1 MQSHR
6 SRRALLVAAFVVALA
21 AVSATAALAGQTPA
35 KPDVAADFTTD
46 GSVAPQYLAN
56 ASTIPHWSF
65 QYTDPTNGVTYP
77 ITMAGASP
85 KAGDVTTAIHTVIVP
100 LKLNFVAGNQPVSQL
115 DDLGYSGFRATAL
128 NHTFDGTRRVADVLS
143 SPIFSSGF
151 TTPKDMGKDTTQVG
165 DAFVRS
171 QWNKI
176 GSGYH
181 VKLVNDAVLPTQVL
195 NVPADKGLAYQR
207 PVGAWRTAHGI
218 PTDTITGVADYNWFS
233 SYLQQLIGSLH
244 ISSTVTPIFLTD
256 NVLLYE
262 GQENY
267 LACCVLGYH
276 GANMPVGLGG
286 GSGNGNGQ
294 QPVQT
299 FIYAAWS
306 TPGSYSG
313 FLSDYTGTRSAPAPT
328 RGLADIQ
335 ALSHE
340 VSEFLDDPFVNNVVQ
355 PWLTPTAPQY
365 GCSNFLEVGDPV
377 VGVWFPYNGNTVGTE
392 DGYNY
397 YGQYHAE
404 DEVDAQWY
412 GRGGIEPLFGSA
424 YTSRLTFMGSRTTS
438 INSAYAGFGS
448 YAQGC

>member
-1 MQSHR
+1 LQSHR
-6 SRRALLVAAFVVALA
+6 SRRALLVAAFAVALA
-21 AVSATAALAGQTPA
+21 AVSATAALAGQAPA

-56 ASTIPHWSF
+56 ALTIPHWSF

-85 KAGDVTTAIHTVIVP
+85 KAGDVTTTIHTVIVP

-128 NHTFDGTRRVADVLS
+128 NHTFDGTRRVADVLA
-143 SPIFSSGF
+143 SPIFNSGF

-195 NVPADKGLAYQR
+195 DVPADKGLAYQR

-233 SYLQQLIGSLH
+233 SYLQQLLGSLH
-244 ISSTVTPIFLTD
+244 ISSTTTPIFLTD
-256 NVLLYE
+256 NVLLYQ

-267 LACCVLGYH
+267 LACCTLGYH
-276 GANMPVGLGG
+276 GADMPVGLGG

-328 RGLADIQ
+328 RGLADIH

-365 GCSNFLEVGDPV
+365 GCSDFLEVGDPV
-377 VGVWFPYNGNTVGTE
+377 VGVWFPYNGNPVGAE

-397 YGQYHAE
+397 YGQYHPE

-412 GRGGIEPLFGSA
+412 ARGGIEPLFGSA